1 MEKPIFPAGHLLP
14 ILVVNKKMVKR
25 ILISTTLLLF
35 LVFPKISYT
44 NEDEIPKCHD
54 FIKPLHQKRERVA
67 ELDGI
72 WGLFEKNLEL
82 QVHSVIAINLDRKV
96 NSIIFHL
103 QYLCDT
109 LNGIPMNEV
118 ARYVRDGIH
127 KKGKEGFRK
136 ELIILG
142 KSESEIDIWFDFTRY
157 SLKNKKRSLNLEF
170 ILDSIKKSIPH
181 INAYASLAAKIDLN
195 EIDETIPKRV
205 VALARELDKL
215 FENDKYLN
223 KALVE
228 NANIPYVDINEST
241 GGS

>member
-1 MEKPIFPAGHLLP
+1 
-14 ILVVNKKMVKR
+14 MVKK
-25 ILISTTLLLF
+25 IFISTTLLLF
-35 LVFPKISYT
+35 LVFPKSSDA
-44 NEDEIPKCHD
+44 NKSKIPKCHD
-54 FIKPLHQKRERVA
+54 SIKPLHQKRERVA

-72 WGLFEKNLEL
+72 WGLFEKKREL
-82 QVHSVIAINLDRKV
+82 QGHSIIAINLDRKV

-127 KKGKEGFRK
+127 KKGKEEFRK

-142 KSESEIDIWFDFTRY
+142 KSNSEINIWFEFTRF
-157 SLKNKKRSLNLEF
+157 SLKNENRSLNIELIF
-170 ILDSIKKSIPH
+170 DSIKKSIPH
-181 INAYASLAAKIDLN
+181 INTYASLAEKIDRN
-195 EIDETIPKRV
+195 EIDESIPKQV
-205 VALARELDKL
+205 AALANHLDEL

>member
-1 MEKPIFPAGHLLP
+1 
-14 ILVVNKKMVKR
+14 MVKK
-25 ILISTTLLLF
+25 IFFSTTLLLF
-35 LVFPKISYT
+35 LVIPKASDANKSKIS
-44 NEDEIPKCHD
+44 ICHD
-54 FIKPLHQKRERVA
+54 SIKPLHQKRERVA

-72 WGLFEKNLEL
+72 WGLFEKNPKL
-82 QVHSVIAINLDRKV
+82 QGHSVIAINLDRKV

-136 ELIILG
+136 ELLILG
-142 KSESEIDIWFDFTRY
+142 KSESEINIWFEFTRF
-157 SLKNKKRSLNLEF
+157 SLKNQNRSLNLEF
-170 ILDSIKKSIPH
+170 IFNSIKKSIPH
-181 INAYASLAAKIDLN
+181 INTYASLAAKIDRN
-195 EIDETIPKRV
+195 EIDETIPKQV
-205 VALARELDKL
+205 VALAHKLDEL

>member
-1 MEKPIFPAGHLLP
+1 M
-14 ILVVNKKMVKR
+14 VNR
-25 ILISTTLLLF
+25 RLISIALLLL
-35 LVFPKISYT
+35 LVFSNSSDS
-44 NEDEIPKCHD
+44 NEDENPKCHN

-72 WGLFEKNLEL
+72 WGLFEKNREL
-82 QVHSVIAINLDRKV
+82 QGHSVIAINLDRKV

-118 ARYVRDGIH
+118 ARYVRDGVH
-127 KKGKEGFRK
+127 KKGKEEFRK

-142 KSESEIDIWFDFTRY
+142 KSNSEINIWFEFTRF
-157 SLKNKKRSLNLEF
+157 SLKNENRSLNIELIF
-170 ILDSIKKSIPH
+170 DSIKKSIPH
-181 INAYASLAAKIDLN
+181 INTYASLATKIDRN
-195 EIDETIPKRV
+195 EIDETIPKQV
-205 VALARELDKL
+205 AALAHQLDEL

>member
-1 MEKPIFPAGHLLP
+1 
-14 ILVVNKKMVKR
+14 MVKR
-25 ILISTTLLLF
+25 IFISTTILLF
-35 LVFPKISYT
+35 LVFPKSSDA
-44 NEDEIPKCHD
+44 NKSKIPKCHD
-54 FIKPLHQKRERVA
+54 SIKPLHQKRERVA

-72 WGLFEKNLEL
+72 WGLFEKNREL
-82 QVHSVIAINLDRKV
+82 QGHSVIAINLDRKV

-127 KKGKEGFRK
+127 KKGKEEFKK

-142 KSESEIDIWFDFTRY
+142 KSESEINIWFEFTRF
-157 SLKNKKRSLNLEF
+157 SLKNQNRSLNLEF
-170 ILDSIKKSIPH
+170 IFNSIKKSIPH
-181 INAYASLAAKIDLN
+181 INTYASLAEKIDRN
-195 EIDETIPKRV
+195 EIDETIPKQV
-205 VALARELDKL
+205 VALAHKLDEL

>member
-1 MEKPIFPAGHLLP
+1 
-14 ILVVNKKMVKR
+14 MVKK
-25 ILISTTLLLF
+25 IFISTTLLLF
-35 LVFPKISYT
+35 LVFPKSSDA
-44 NEDEIPKCHD
+44 NKSKIPICHNS
-54 FIKPLHQKRERVA
+54 IKPLHQKRERVA

-72 WGLFEKNLEL
+72 WGLFEKNQEL
-82 QVHSVIAINLDRKV
+82 QGHSVIAINLDRKV

-136 ELIILG
+136 ELITLG
-142 KSESEIDIWFDFTRY
+142 KSESEINIWFEFTRF
-157 SLKNKKRSLNLEF
+157 SLKNQNRPLNLEF
-170 ILDSIKKSIPH
+170 IFNSIKKSIPH
-181 INAYASLAAKIDLN
+181 INTYASLAAKIDRN
-195 EIDETIPKRV
+195 EIDETIPKQV
-205 VALARELDKL
+205 VALAHKLDEL

>member
-1 MEKPIFPAGHLLP
+1 
-14 ILVVNKKMVKR
+14 MVKR
-25 ILISTTLLLF
+25 IFISTTLLLF
-35 LVFPKISYT
+35 LIFPKSSVA
-44 NEDEIPKCHD
+44 NKSKIPKCHD
-54 FIKPLHQKRERVA
+54 SIKPLHQKREWVA

-72 WGLFEKNLEL
+72 WGLFEKNREL
-82 QVHSVIAINLDRKV
+82 QGHSVIAINLDRKV

-103 QYLCDT
+103 QYLCNT

-127 KKGKEGFRK
+127 KKGKEEFKK

-142 KSESEIDIWFDFTRY
+142 KSESEINIWFEFTRF
-157 SLKNKKRSLNLEF
+157 SLKNQNRSLNLEF
-170 ILDSIKKSIPH
+170 IFNSIKKSIPH
-181 INAYASLAAKIDLN
+181 INTYASLAEKIDRN
-195 EIDETIPKRV
+195 EIDETIPKQV
-205 VALARELDKL
+205 VALAHKLDEL

>member
-1 MEKPIFPAGHLLP
+1 
-14 ILVVNKKMVKR
+14 MVKK
-25 ILISTTLLLF
+25 IFISTTLLLV
-35 LVFPKISYT
+35 LVFPKSSDANKSKIS
-44 NEDEIPKCHD
+44 KCHD
-54 FIKPLHQKRERVA
+54 SIKPLHQKRERVA

-72 WGLFEKNLEL
+72 WGLFEKNREL
-82 QVHSVIAINLDRKV
+82 QGHSVIAINLDRKV

-118 ARYVRDGIH
+118 ARYVRDGVH
-127 KKGKEGFRK
+127 KKGKEEFRK

-142 KSESEIDIWFDFTRY
+142 KSESEINIWFEFTRF
-157 SLKNKKRSLNLEF
+157 SLNNEKRSLNLEF
-170 ILDSIKKSIPH
+170 IFNSIKKSIPH
-181 INAYASLAAKIDLN
+181 INTYASLGAKIDRN
-195 EIDETIPKRV
+195 EIDEKIPKQV
-205 VALARELDKL
+205 AALAHKLDEL
-215 FENDKYLN
+215 FQNDKYLN